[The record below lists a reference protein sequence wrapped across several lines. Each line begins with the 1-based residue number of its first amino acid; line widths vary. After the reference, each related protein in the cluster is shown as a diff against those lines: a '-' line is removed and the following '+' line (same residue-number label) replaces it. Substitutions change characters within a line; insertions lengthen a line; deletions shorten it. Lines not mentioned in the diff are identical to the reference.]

1 MPVTVDRRSMAEA
14 SCEVEQIKARGNV
27 EAVAV
32 PGWLASDSRVVCV
45 RHRDAV
51 AGECADWPGWL
62 PTAVRES
69 VVAAGIERPW
79 LHQVNAANRA
89 WGGEHVAMSTA
100 TASGKSLAYLL
111 PIMAATAVPPGQASL
126 GFTGNDL
133 RSRLGVARHTA
144 LYLAPTKALAHD
156 QWAAARALGPKG
168 WQVACLDGDS
178 LPAERQFA
186 RDYASFVLSN
196 PDMLHRSVLPNH
208 ANWSGFLGSLRYV
221 VVDEA
226 HRYRGVFGSQVSA
239 VLRRLRRLCH
249 AYGSDPVFILA
260 SATSNDPG
268 RSGALL
274 IGEDEPIAEV
284 SEDFSP
290 HAARD
295 VVLWK
300 PATDA
305 PGEASELLAKLVDD
319 GEQVITFV
327 ASRAQAELIA
337 LRAGK
342 HIDSG
347 RKVASY
353 RSGYLAGD
361 RRKLE
366 SDLRS
371 GELAGVA
378 ATNAL
383 ELGID
388 ISGLDAVVMAGFP
401 GTLGSFW
408 QQSGRAG
415 RGDKDALVVL
425 LAKNDPLDEHLLDH
439 PEFIFDGSV
448 EQTVLHP
455 QNPYVLGP
463 QLAAAAQEAPLKS
476 EDQRWFGPTMTS
488 LASGLTDRGLL
499 RARPTGWFW
508 TKDYRAVDE
517 IDLRGSNDRPVEIV
531 EASSGRVLGSV
542 DQSAAD
548 RTVYEGAVYLH
559 QGEQWLVTKYLPGEK
574 IALVKSVELP
584 YYTQPLGISDVHII
598 STLDE
603 YPCGRGIVCRGEV
616 ELSSQ
621 VTGYLRRDS
630 VTSDVWDET
639 PLELPRRQ
647 MTTQSMWWLIPDD
660 AIGRLSFSAAR
671 LGSAVHAAEHT
682 AIGLLPAFAPCD
694 RWDIGGL
701 STALHP
707 DTDMCTIFVHDGAP
721 GGSGYAE
728 HGFEVAESW
737 WKAALNRLD
746 SCSCETGCPSCCV
759 SPKCGN
765 GNRMLDKSS
774 AAELLTV
781 LLD

>member
-1 MPVTVDRRSMAEA
+1 MA
-14 SCEVEQIKARGNV
+14 I
-27 EAVAV
+27 
-32 PGWLASDSRVVCV
+32 PGWLAHDPRVVCV
-45 RHRDAV
+45 RHRDALD
-51 AGECADWPGWL
+51 GQCAEWPTWL
-62 PTAVRES
+62 PGSVRDAVTG
-69 VVAAGIERPW
+69 AGIERPW
-79 LHQVNAANRA
+79 LHQVMAADAA
-89 WGGEHVAMSTA
+89 WAGQHVAVSTA
-100 TASGKSLAYLL
+100 TASGKSLGYLL
-111 PIMAATAVPPGQASL
+111 PIMAATAVRAQVASL
-126 GFTGNDL
+126 GVTTGDL

-156 QWAAARALGPKG
+156 QWAAARKLGPSG
-168 WQVACLDGDS
+168 WQVSCLDGDS
-178 LPAERQFA
+178 SSMERRFA

-208 ANWSGFLGSLRYV
+208 SQWSGFLGSLRYV

-226 HRYRGVFGSQVSA
+226 HRYRGVFGSQVSG

-249 AYGSDPVFILA
+249 AYGADPVFVLT
-260 SATSNDPG
+260 SATASDAG

-274 IGEDEPIAEV
+274 IGENDPLLEV
-284 SEDFSP
+284 CQDASP

-295 VVLWK
+295 VVLWR

-305 PGEASELLAKLVDD
+305 PGEASDLLARLVDD
-319 GEQVITFV
+319 GQQVITFV
-327 ASRAQAELIA
+327 ASRTQAELIA
-337 LRAGK
+337 LRATDRIG
-342 HIDSG
+342 SG
-347 RKVASY
+347 RRVASY

-361 RRKLE
+361 RRELE
-366 SDLRS
+366 SRLRS
-371 GELAGVA
+371 GQLAGVA

-388 ISGLDAVVMAGFP
+388 ITGLDAVVMAGFP

-415 RGDKDALVVL
+415 RGDRDALVVMI
-425 LAKNDPLDEHLLDH
+425 ARDDPLDGHLLDH
-439 PEFIFDGSV
+439 PEFIFDRPV

-463 QLAAAAQEAPLKS
+463 QLAAAAQEAPLKPAD
-476 EDQRWFGPTMTS
+476 ERWFGPTMTS
-488 LASGLTDRGLL
+488 VAGTLSERGVL
-499 RARPTGWFW
+499 RARPSGWFW

-517 IDLRGSNDRPVEIV
+517 IDLRGSHDHPVEIV
-531 EASSGRVLGSV
+531 EADTGRVLGSV
-542 DQSAAD
+542 DHGAAD
-548 RTVYEGAVYLH
+548 RTVHEGAVYLH
-559 QGEQWLVTKYLPGEK
+559 QGEQWLVIQYLPDESV
-574 IALVKSVELP
+574 ALVRSVELP
-584 YYTQPLGISDVHII
+584 YYTQPLGTSEVRVVD
-598 STLDE
+598 TQAQRR
-603 YPCGRGIVCRGEV
+603 CGNGVVCRGEV

-630 VTSDVWDET
+630 LTSDVWDET

-647 MTTQSMWWLIPDD
+647 MTTQSMWWLIPDEVV
-660 AIGRLSFSAAR
+660 ARLSFSVAR
-671 LGSAVHAAEHT
+671 LGAAVHAAEHT

-707 DTDMCTIFVHDGAP
+707 DTQLCTIFVHDGMP

-728 HGFEVAESW
+728 RGFDVAEAW
-737 WKAALNRLD
+737 WRAALERLT
-746 SCSCETGCPSCCV
+746 SCGCETGCPSCCV

-774 AAELLTV
+774 AAELLSV
-781 LLD
+781 LLG